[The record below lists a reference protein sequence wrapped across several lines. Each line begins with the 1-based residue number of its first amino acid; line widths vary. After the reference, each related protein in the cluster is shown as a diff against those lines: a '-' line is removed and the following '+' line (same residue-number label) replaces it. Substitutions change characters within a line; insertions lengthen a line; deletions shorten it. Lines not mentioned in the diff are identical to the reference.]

1 MMIFNQISIIFV
13 ILLTTSVIGDET
25 TSGVGSFTVTKLEQN
40 KSNSD
45 SRVPPIASTATT
57 SKTIFKPAVART
69 ELRVSRNLNPDKVQT
84 LNVRTNNGGVAT
96 IIVKKRDGK
105 NSVNNEP
112 RQTYYDPSNA
122 YSRGEIRP
130 GFFGGPVQVMNQ
142 QKIVDEATSQHQ
154 FESGK
159 LYRNWQQPLTLQ
171 RISRHPYDNYRFAP
185 ADDPKSVDLIN
196 SFMRHVETIESAR
209 RERSSIDGSIPN
221 DRETVH
227 TKIPEPVTIN
237 SETVYVK
244 DSSKKRARSLIE
256 IDSDGIPLVNGI
268 RVPDD
273 ENDKRQTWRNARVI
287 NGELVPYE
295 TGYVPPRT
303 IEYGQLIYPKKA
315 TDGFVNGE
323 ERSSKKSIGPFTT
336 SDNFSS
342 EEKEEANKSIG
353 PFSVTDMF
361 TSRSK
366 NEQAG
371 IGPFSVADNSRATN
385 AKLIDYIKK
394 INDHEYRKDYF
405 VNGRVAKENGG
416 QQKIQR
422 RMLTN
427 PGQVYFPPSSKYASE
442 GFKNS
447 DSSLE
452 GPVLQYAH
460 PEFGLQTVSQ
470 EEASAKNNKKIEYYT
485 TSTQQQQQQ
494 QRPNQPIYHQ
504 HPQPTYQIE
513 ATGNAPQSPPML
525 NTREYYNYHKTPAT
539 YPYNYGFIRR
549 VKPERPFWMKISE
562 QVRDTFQSGISQVHQ
577 IARPVMDPIMEAGE
591 KISQNLGFTS
601 PAQKSQVAQEKIYAP
616 QAPTSGETTFIFP
629 ALGMIAGTA
638 ALGLGAVAMGRIL
651 DLTNMNLIGLRSSE
665 ESSNEIQARRA
676 LDSIHKA
683 PTTTLFLVEDNGN
696 TVDPDHNS
704 NERSMNSQQN
714 SNSNESSNTSTAS
727 SSSSTTSNNLSKK
740 ASPKAKFIELIAIPY
755 QQNSSSHQDSTIEPS
770 NVSEQASLTS
780 HQRRKRN
787 K

>member
-1 MMIFNQISIIFV
+1 MMIYRNSAIFLI
-13 ILLTTSVIGDET
+13 ILLSSVIGDET
-25 TSGVGSFTVTKLEQN
+25 NGVGSFTVTKLEQN
-40 KSNSD
+40 KSSSD
-45 SRVPPIASTATT
+45 TKVPPIATTATT

-142 QKIVDEATSQHQ
+142 QQIDEATSQHQ

-237 SETVYVK
+237 SETVFVK
-244 DSSKKRARSLIE
+244 DQQKGSPKKRARSLIE
-256 IDSDGIPLVNGI
+256 IDTDGIPLVNGI

-295 TGYVPPRT
+295 NGYVPPRT

-315 TDGFVNGE
+315 TDVGE

-366 NEQAG
+366 NEQG

-405 VNGRVAKENGG
+405 VNGRVAKENVGG

-427 PGQVYFPPSSKYASE
+427 PGQVYFPPSSKYSAE
-442 GFKNS
+442 GFKSS
-447 DSSLE
+447 DSSLS

-460 PEFGLQTVSQ
+460 PEFGLQTVSN
-470 EEASAKNNKKIEYYT
+470 EETSAKNNKKIEYYT
-485 TSTQQQQQQ
+485 TSTTQ
-494 QRPNQPIYHQ
+494 QRPNQPNYQHQ
-504 HPQPTYQIE
+504 PQPIYQIE
-513 ATGNAPQSPPML
+513 ATGNAPPML

-601 PAQKSQVAQEKIYAP
+601 PSQKSQVAQEKIYSP

-665 ESSNEIQARRA
+665 ESSNEIHARRA
-676 LDSIHKA
+676 LDAIHKA

-696 TVDPDHNS
+696 TVDPDHN
-704 NERSMNSQQN
+704 ERSMNSQQN
-714 SNSNESSNTSTAS
+714 SNSNESSNTSTLTTS
-727 SSSSTTSNNLSKK
+727 SSTSNNLSTK

-755 QQNSSSHQDSTIEPS
+755 QQNSSQDSTIEPS
-770 NVSEQASLTS
+770 NISEQASLTS